1 MQRTFAA
8 AMLAATLGMGGGAF
22 AADVYSSGGMKD
34 APFAIAETSWT
45 GFHVGLG
52 LGGAAVNHDI
62 IADSVELNGV
72 GGTGIFGTVELGY
85 DRQFGRIVAGIFF
98 NYDFANLSS
107 DLKSG
112 GVESAKLNDMWSAGG
127 RIGYLVNPD
136 TLAYFLAAYTQAS
149 FDMPASYRS
158 ITPDGYSLGGG
169 LETKLGGNWS
179 LKGEYRFTV
188 LNTDTLSSSCPRVT
202 DQADIQTG
210 RLVLSYKA
218 DIFGRDYTPL
228 K

>member
-1 MQRTFAA
+1 
-8 AMLAATLGMGGGAF
+8 
-22 AADVYSSGGMKD
+22 
-34 APFAIAETSWT
+34 
-45 GFHVGLG
+45 
-52 LGGAAVNHDI
+52 
-62 IADSVELNGV
+62 
-72 GGTGIFGTVELGY
+72 
-85 DRQFGRIVAGIFF
+85 
-98 NYDFANLSS
+98 
-107 DLKSG
+107 
-112 GVESAKLNDMWSAGG
+112 MWSVGG
-127 RIGYLVNPD
+127 RIGYLLNPE
-136 TLAYFLAAYTQAS
+136 TLAYFLAAYTQAN
-149 FDMPASYRS
+149 FDLSAPIPLRGGN
-158 ITPDGYSLGGG
+158 PDGYSLGGG